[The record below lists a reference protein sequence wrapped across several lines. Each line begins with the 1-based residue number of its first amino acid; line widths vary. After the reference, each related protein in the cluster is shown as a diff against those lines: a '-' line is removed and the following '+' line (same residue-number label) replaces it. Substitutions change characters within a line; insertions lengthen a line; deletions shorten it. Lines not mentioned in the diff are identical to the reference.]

1 MATILNQTGLTFADG
16 SGLTG
21 AEHIVS
27 CRYAWYNSTQGDPGN
42 NGTWIG
48 NLEVTMPG
56 SKSNDSRYLI
66 FQESNTDDNNQ
77 STCGGAVCT
86 WVWSQQ
92 NNNSYWVHRPGA
104 HSHYYNVGNDKY
116 FMLHDMC
123 IDDGSIT
130 DGIHQGQQRKYRM
143 YAQSHNGNMTFQANV
158 GGQQGVRAKLIVL
171 ELDGSLI
178 T

>member
-1 MATILNQTGLTFADG
+1 MATILNQTGLTFPDG